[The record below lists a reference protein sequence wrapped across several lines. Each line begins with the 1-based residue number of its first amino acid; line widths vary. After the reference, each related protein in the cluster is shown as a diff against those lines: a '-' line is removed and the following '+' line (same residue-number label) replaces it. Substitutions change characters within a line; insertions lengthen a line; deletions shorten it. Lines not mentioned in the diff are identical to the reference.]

1 VNSKNYRDAVLEY
14 VQKLGEIDRFEDELF
29 EYRKKGNLEQA
40 QETEKN
46 LGELKKEASNLKEQI
61 ESHKRKK

>member
-1 VNSKNYRDAVLEY
+1 MNSKNYRDAVLEY